1 MKHSDK
7 TKKWFILFFIVS
19 VIILMLNSAGPLE
32 GQFRTVGFFL
42 FTLLCLAI
50 AIISR
55 KSAWK
60 VTGIAAYWVVFGLVQ
75 MV

>member
-1 MKHSDK
+1 MNRSDQN
-7 TKKWFILFFIVS
+7 KKLFILFFIIS
-19 VIILMLNSAGPLE
+19 VIILMLNSAGPFE
-32 GQFRTVGFFL
+32 GQFRTFGFSL

-60 VTGIAAYWVVFGLVQ
+60 VIGIAAYWVVFGLVQ
-75 MV
+75 IV

>member
-1 MKHSDK
+1 MNGSDNN
-7 TKKWFILFFIVS
+7 KKFFILFFIVS
-19 VIILMLNSAGPLE
+19 VIILMLNSAGPFE
-32 GQFRTVGFFL
+32 GQFRTVGFIL

-60 VTGIAAYWVVFGLVQ
+60 VIGITAYWVVFGLVQ

>member
-1 MKHSDK
+1 
-7 TKKWFILFFIVS
+7 
-19 VIILMLNSAGPLE
+19 MLNSAGPLE

>member
-1 MKHSDK
+1 MNRSGKN
-7 TKKWFILFFIVS
+7 KKFFILFFIVS
-19 VIILMLNSAGPLE
+19 VIILMLNSAGPFE
-32 GQFRTVGFFL
+32 GQFRTVGFIL

-55 KSAWK
+55 KSTWK
-60 VTGIAAYWVVFGLVQ
+60 VIVIAAYWIVLGLFQ